1 MTRINCIAGHASPQE
16 AVAPKDAPE
25 DTSEDAPE
33 DAPDA
38 DVQPKSTGVHSAG

>member
-16 AVAPKDAPE
+16 AVAPE

-33 DAPDA
+33 DAPDS